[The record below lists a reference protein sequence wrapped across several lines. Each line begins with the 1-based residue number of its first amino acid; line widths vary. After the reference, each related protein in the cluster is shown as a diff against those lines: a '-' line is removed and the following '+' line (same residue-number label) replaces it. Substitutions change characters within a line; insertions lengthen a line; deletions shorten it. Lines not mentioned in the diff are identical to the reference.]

1 MWRTIYKLTKTFADV
16 PAPRR
21 LVENVKMKIEKF
33 RQHVPVLTISCNP
46 GLKARHWQ
54 QVWKLPPPLAARP
67 WSPLVTPGRQAPLW
81 VKRLLSERSMLAA
94 GRGA

>member
-33 RQHVPVLTISCNP
+33 RQHVPLLTISCNP

-54 QVWKLPPPLAARP
+54 QVRKLPPPLAARP
-67 WSPLVTPGRQAPLW
+67 WSPLGGRRHYGSSVSFL
-81 VKRLLSERSMLAA
+81 K
-94 GRGA
+94 GACWRA